1 MTVNNDNQQAERIL
15 QLELLI
21 EQEKKQQLLIE
32 KEKEEIIQQGKIKQ
46 LDLQL
51 LIEKEK
57 TKQKKEVER
66 INRMKLQHGLFSASS
81 NKSQTLLRNHVDFY
95 NRYVNGNIHSFDI
108 ISLFNN
114 NNYSNDN
121 MINYIKN
128 YFKRFVPC
136 SEITEAQIQN
146 TYNTVIINLLKNF
159 KDSTS
164 LQYLATTNQNYLD
177 NCDIDC
183 TFIFKNVNIDKDN
196 QNQCLKDFVVCLG
209 ELKSPTFSIDQ
220 TLCIGQLLQYMT
232 TLLKIQNR
240 EKIYGFLTNFQYMTY
255 YYVEKQQFPNLY
267 TYYKSQHIKMFNYSC
282 KISSINTTTTEQITN
297 IDFNE
302 NGWKLFT
309 KFLTMNND
317 FYQYTA
323 LYINPSIDL
332 LGQRYNIKK
341 KLGNSLSSMV
351 YLLKKNENNY
361 SNDDLQCLVMKIC
374 TRSLYLHL
382 FKNEFEIIK
391 QLKQLNNPNKFN
403 LFFEDILNSS
413 LEGRYLLFPNELQP
427 IESLTLIQSKQLI
440 DIIQYL
446 YDCRIIHRDLHPNN
460 LMLDYHN
467 KHLKLIDFDCAISY
481 EVDEMTI
488 DLPFEGTIS
497 YAGEKLLNFFSKS
510 SF

>member
-46 LDLQL
+46 LELQL

-57 TKQKKEVER
+57 TKQKEKDGR
-66 INRMKLQHGLFSASS
+66 INQMTLQHGSFSSTS
-81 NKSQTLLRNHVDFY
+81 YEDYTTLRNYLDFY
-95 NRYVNGNIHSFDI
+95 DRCVDGNIHSFDI

-209 ELKSPTFSIDQ
+209 ELKLPTFSIDQ

-255 YYVEKQQFPNLY
+255 YYVEKHQFPNSY

-309 KFLTMNND
+309 KFLTMNSD

-391 QLKQLNNPNKFN
+391 QLKQLNNSNKFN

-413 LEGRYLLFPNELQP
+413 LEGNICLL
-427 IESLTLIQSKQLI
+427 
-440 DIIQYL
+440 
-446 YDCRIIHRDLHPNN
+446 
-460 LMLDYHN
+460 
-467 KHLKLIDFDCAISY
+467 
-481 EVDEMTI
+481 
-488 DLPFEGTIS
+488 
-497 YAGEKLLNFFSKS
+497 